1 MIIIKSQRE
10 IELMR
15 EACKVTGE
23 ILRNLEGFIKPGIS
37 TQDINA
43 YVENAIARYDMKPTF
58 KGYGGFPAGACVSVN
73 EEIVHGIPSSK
84 RILREGDIVSID
96 TGATY
101 KGYCSDAAR
110 TYAVGEISEEA
121 RKLIDVTKQSFFE
134 GIKFAVTGNRLH
146 DIGHAVSVYAEA
158 NGMGVIRDY
167 TGHGVG
173 RTLHED
179 PQIPNYGTPGTGPKL
194 KPGMTLAIEPMLTQG
209 SYGTIVLD
217 NDWTVIT
224 DDMKLSAHY
233 ENTVVITEG
242 EPEILTL

>member
-1 MIIIKSQRE
+1 MIVIKSQRE
-10 IELMR
+10 IDLMK
-15 EACKVTGE
+15 EPCKVTGE
-23 ILRNLEGFIKPGIS
+23 ILRDLEGFIRPGIS

-43 YVENAIARYDMKPTF
+43 FVENAIAAHGMRPTF

-73 EEIVHGIPSSK
+73 EEIVHGIPSAD
-84 RILREGDIVSID
+84 RILKEGDIVSID

-110 TYAVGEISEEA
+110 TYAVGEISELA

-134 GIKFAVTGNRLH
+134 GIKFATAGNRVH

-158 NGMGVIRDY
+158 NGTGVIRDY

-173 RTLHED
+173 RSLHED
-179 PQIPNYGTPGTGPKL
+179 PMVPNYGTPGTGAKL
-194 KPGMTLAIEPMLTQG
+194 KPGMTLAIEPMLTLG
-209 SYGTIVLD
+209 SYGTKVLD

-224 DDMKLSAHY
+224 DDGSLSAHY
-233 ENTVVITEG
+233 ENTIVITDG

>member
-134 GIKFAVTGNRLH
+134 GIKFAVAGNRLH

-179 PQIPNYGTPGTGPKL
+179 PQIPNYGRPGTGPKL

>member
-10 IELMR
+10 IELMK

-23 ILRNLEGFIKPGIS
+23 VLRNLEGFIRPGIS

-43 YVENAIARYDMKPTF
+43 FVEDAIARYDMKPTF
-58 KGYGGFPAGACVSVN
+58 KGYAGFPAGACVSVN

-110 TYAVGEISEEA
+110 TYAVGEISDDA
-121 RKLIDVTKQSFFE
+121 RKLIDVTQQSFFE
-134 GIKFAVTGNRLH
+134 GIKFAVADKRLH
-146 DIGHAVSVYAEA
+146 DIGHAVQVYAEA

-173 RTLHED
+173 RSLHED

-209 SYGTIVLD
+209 SYGTEVLD
-217 NDWTVIT
+217 NEWTVIT
-224 DDMKLSAHY
+224 DDRLLSAHY

>member
-1 MIIIKSQRE
+1 MIVIKSQRE
-10 IELMR
+10 IDLMR
-15 EACKVTGE
+15 EPCKVTGE
-23 ILRNLEGFIKPGIS
+23 ILRDLEGFIRPGIS

-43 YVENAIARYDMKPTF
+43 FVENAIAAYRMKPTF

-73 EEIVHGIPSSK
+73 EEIVHGIQSVD
-84 RILREGDIVSID
+84 RILKEGDIVSID

-110 TYAVGEISEEA
+110 TYAVGEISEQA

-134 GIKFAVTGNRLH
+134 GIKLATAGTRVH
-146 DIGHAVSVYAEA
+146 AIGQAVSLYEAA

-173 RTLHED
+173 RSLHED
-179 PQIPNYGTPGTGPKL
+179 PMVPNYGTPGTGAKL
-194 KPGMTLAIEPMLTQG
+194 KPGMTLAIEPMLTLG

-224 DDMKLSAHY
+224 DDGSLSAHY
-233 ENTVVITEG
+233 ENTVVITDG